1 VEHLRDLVV
10 GEEIAAMALKLR
22 FFDHVAEQDK
32 GVNALAKHRAWL
44 GHDRDLDNGGMFEQD
59 VLDLGGIDLIA
70 ALSHL
75 ARKASLAGLADSL
88 KY

>member
-1 VEHLRDLVV
+1 
-10 GEEIAAMALKLR
+10 MALKLR

-59 VLDLGGIDLIA
+59 VLDLGGKIL
-70 ALSHL
+70 
-75 ARKASLAGLADSL
+75 
-88 KY
+88 